1 MRADAGEWKPIWWN
15 SVTDMK
21 NRIRGFLAENL
32 EKEPEV
38 LAEERYARFPSILK
52 SCLSV

>member
-1 MRADAGEWKPIWWN
+1 MMSLRSRCRRVKPILVELSN
-15 SVTDMK
+15 DMK

-38 LAEERYARFPSILK
+38 LAEERYARFRQF
-52 SCLSV
+52 